1 MCSSFEE
8 EEEVQ
13 ARLKYFANVGPM
25 KEAEWQHAQAVEN
38 GSMKTVCHCHKMFG
52 PNLTLNGLLLA
63 VISVCNIVYFVF
75 LHCNIYLVFNLLLY
89 FNLPVLCNYGSHA
102 LNCVQY

>member
-13 ARLKYFANVGPM
+13 ARLYLKYFANVGPR

-38 GSMKTVCHCHKMFG
+38 GSMKTVWHCHKTFG
-52 PNLTLNGLLLA
+52 PNLTLNGLVLA
-63 VISVCNIVYFVF
+63 VISACNIVYFVLILYIVTF
-75 LHCNIYLVFNLLLY
+75 TLY
-89 FNLPVLCNYGSHA
+89 FAIVL
-102 LNCVQY
+102 